1 MQAHNS
7 VVNDLAHT
15 LFEVVHTAHRYLY
28 YNFNL
33 QTSNYDKQN
42 MFCFLRMQKQAYF
55 AVFKSFF
62 GLVFPFFCPKM
73 ML

>member
-1 MQAHNS
+1 MQARNS

-55 AVFKSFF
+55 AVFKLFLAQYFHFS
-62 GLVFPFFCPKM
+62 VQK
-73 ML
+73 